1 MIRRRVLCLISILW
15 QKIVEHVKS
24 TLTKGYFFI
33 APNSKYCIQANGN
46 SFAEVCVNSYVNWFY
61 QLKQISTPE
70 HLNWA
75 GKLIWFLFRY
85 YSPKVQKVT
94 ESTIRW
100 QHPHT
105 VNKRILLIH
114 ELIGQ
119 WSQIALGI
127 LKKEACH
134 SFLQC
139 NTVFLPD

>member
-1 MIRRRVLCLISILW
+1 MIRRRVLCLFSILW
-15 QKIVEHVKS
+15 QKIVEHVES

-94 ESTIRW
+94 EST
-100 QHPHT
+100 HSLT
-105 VNKRILLIH
+105 TSTY
-114 ELIGQ
+114 
-119 WSQIALGI
+119 SQ
-127 LKKEACH
+127 
-134 SFLQC
+134 
-139 NTVFLPD
+139 